1 MHPFPH
7 QYRVTAA
14 ARPSGDVTLRSA
26 GLPSVDS
33 AAPVEFDGPGD
44 LWSPEHLIVAA
55 VADCYAITFQGIA
68 RRSKLPF
75 ESLTCSVEGTLDRL
89 DNVTRFTSFIV
100 RPRLQ
105 LADEAHVELARR
117 ILVRSE
123 ETCLITRSL
132 NANIALDIQIEAP
145 DRVPMVVSA

>member
-1 MHPFPH
+1 M
-7 QYRVTAA
+7 
-14 ARPSGDVTLRSA
+14 
-26 GLPSVDS
+26 DS

-44 LWSPEHLIVAA
+44 FWSPEHLMVAA

-100 RPRLQ
+100 RPHLQ
-105 LADEAHVELARR
+105 LADDAHVELARR
-117 ILVRSE
+117 ILVRAE

-132 NANIALDIQIEAP
+132 NATIALDIQIEAP
-145 DRVPMVVSA
+145 DSVRILVSA